1 MENQIKVCISGEAF
15 DNCNITVNIE
25 KRSETKSSVET
36 EQYETKMKLMEMRM
50 KQMASMIETYDTM
63 IQQLQSE
70 NTQLIECVIKS
81 NVRPIIVTKDK
92 VKDKVEVNVEKKEES
107 LNDLMAEFTGN
118 AIFSDSYDENEA
130 DDDLEEAFS
139 VFD

>member
-1 MENQIKVCISGEAF
+1 
-15 DNCNITVNIE
+15 
-25 KRSETKSSVET
+25 
-36 EQYETKMKLMEMRM
+36 M

-70 NTQLIECVIKS
+70 NTQLIECIIKS

-107 LNDLMAEFTGN
+107 LNDLVAEFTGN

>member
-1 MENQIKVCISGEAF
+1 
-15 DNCNITVNIE
+15 
-25 KRSETKSSVET
+25 
-36 EQYETKMKLMEMRM
+36 MKLMEMRM
-50 KQMASMIETYDTM
+50 KQMASMLETYDTM

-107 LNDLMAEFTGN
+107 LNDLVAEFTGN

>member
-1 MENQIKVCISGEAF
+1 
-15 DNCNITVNIE
+15 
-25 KRSETKSSVET
+25 
-36 EQYETKMKLMEMRM
+36 M
-50 KQMASMIETYDTM
+50 KQMASMLETYDTM

-107 LNDLMAEFTGN
+107 LNDLVAEFTGN

>member
-1 MENQIKVCISGEAF
+1 
-15 DNCNITVNIE
+15 
-25 KRSETKSSVET
+25 
-36 EQYETKMKLMEMRM
+36 M

-107 LNDLMAEFTGN
+107 LNDLVAEFTGN

>member
-1 MENQIKVCISGEAF
+1 
-15 DNCNITVNIE
+15 
-25 KRSETKSSVET
+25 
-36 EQYETKMKLMEMRM
+36 M
-50 KQMASMIETYDTM
+50 KQMASMLETYDTM

-70 NTQLIECVIKS
+70 NTQLIECIIKS

-107 LNDLMAEFTGN
+107 LNDLVAEFTGN

>member
-1 MENQIKVCISGEAF
+1 
-15 DNCNITVNIE
+15 
-25 KRSETKSSVET
+25 
-36 EQYETKMKLMEMRM
+36 M
-50 KQMASMIETYDTM
+50 KQMASMLETYDTM

-107 LNDLMAEFTGN
+107 LKDLMSEFTGN
-118 AIFSDSYDENEA
+118 DIFSDSYDENEA

>member
-1 MENQIKVCISGEAF
+1 
-15 DNCNITVNIE
+15 
-25 KRSETKSSVET
+25 
-36 EQYETKMKLMEMRM
+36 M
-50 KQMASMIETYDTM
+50 KQMASMLETYDTM

-107 LNDLMAEFTGN
+107 LKDLMAEFTGN